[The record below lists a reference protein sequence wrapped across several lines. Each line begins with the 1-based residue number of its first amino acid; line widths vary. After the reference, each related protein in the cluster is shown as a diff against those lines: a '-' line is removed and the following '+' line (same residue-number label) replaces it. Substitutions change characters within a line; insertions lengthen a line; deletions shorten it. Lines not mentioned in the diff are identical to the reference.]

1 MKLIMEPRKHRQ
13 SYLEGKRKKNN
24 TRVFAA
30 EAANGPDEHQILL
43 SISVRARSHQ
53 NLARELYACCL
64 CGYFFFPPFLPAC
77 IFISNICQLRH
88 GWALSA
94 SQLAVQS
101 TNC

>member
-64 CGYFFFPPFLPAC
+64 CGYFFSHLFYLLVFL
-77 IFISNICQLRH
+77 FQISVSCVMGGRYQRR
-88 GWALSA
+88 S
-94 SQLAVQS
+94 
-101 TNC
+101 